1 MNSLKSRLTR
11 LFSQAF
17 NELGFD
23 GDRFGEVTLSDRP
36 DLAQY
41 QCNGALGAAK
51 QQKKN
56 PREVAQQTVERV
68 TALAG
73 EHFPHQPFA
82 LSLAGP
88 GFINIVFSDEA
99 LGRYTNEVASDARL
113 GIPKV
118 EKPRT
123 VVVDLGGPN
132 VAKAMHVGHLRSPII
147 GDALVRLHRFQG
159 DTVIGDNHLGDWG
172 TPMGM
177 VICELKREKP
187 ELPYFA
193 EGAANSYPAESPV
206 SMEDL
211 ERLYPQASA
220 RYKEDEAFAKD
231 VLKATDELQKGRAG
245 YKALWKHFV
254 DVTVREIERD
264 FGRLGI
270 HFDYWLGESFYED
283 KMPVM
288 VERLKQQGH
297 AVVSDGALT
306 IPLATEKDPETPP
319 LILVKSGGGYLYHTS
334 DLATVEY
341 RVNHFKADLALYVV
355 DKRQSLHF
363 KQVFSAAEKAGIA
376 GHCQLYHAAFGT
388 MNGKDGKPFKTRAGG
403 TIKLKD
409 LLTMVHDE
417 AKKRLAEMGV
427 DRNYSE
433 QELADIAHKVGIATL
448 KYSDLKNNR
457 VADYIFDLDR
467 FSQFEG
473 NTGPYLLYA
482 AVRIKSILRKAAE
495 QGYQPGTILP
505 PLKEGESGKS
515 ERALMLEMAKLPDI
529 LNRAYD
535 ASEPHHLCDYGFALS
550 QAFNFFYKECHILR
564 EEDPARRA
572 SWLGLSKLVHDQ
584 LVLVLDLLGIRV
596 PERM

>member
-1 MNSLKSRLTR
+1 LTR
-11 LFSQAF
+11 VFTQAF
-17 NELGFD
+17 NDHGFD
-23 GDRFGEVTLSDRP
+23 GERIGDVSISDRP

-56 PREVAQQTVERV
+56 PREVATQIAARVE
-68 TALAG
+68 ALAG
-73 EHFPHQPFA
+73 EHFPSEPFT

-88 GFINIVFSDEA
+88 GFINIVFTDAA
-99 LGRYTNEVASDARL
+99 LARNTNDIASDSRL
-113 GIPKV
+113 GIPKL
-118 EKPRT
+118 ERSRT

-147 GDALVRLHRFQG
+147 GDALVRLHRFLG
-159 DTVIGDNHLGDWG
+159 DIVIGDNHLGDWG

-177 VICELKREKP
+177 VICELKSEKP
-187 ELPYFA
+187 ELPYFRDEALA
-193 EGAANSYPAESPV
+193 EYPKESPV
-206 SMEDL
+206 TMEDL

-220 RYKEDEAFAKD
+220 HYKSDEGFAKE
-231 VLKATDELQKGRAG
+231 VLKATDELQKGRPG
-245 YKALWKHFV
+245 YKALWRHFV
-254 DVTVREIERD
+254 EVTVREIERD
-264 FGRLGI
+264 FGTLGI
-270 HFDYWLGESFYED
+270 HFDTWLGESFYED

-288 VERLKQQGH
+288 VERLTQQGH
-297 AVVSDGALT
+297 AVLSDGALT

-319 LILVKSGGGYLYHTS
+319 LILVKSGGGFLYHTS

-341 RVNHFKADLALYVV
+341 RANHFKADLALYVV

-363 KQVFSAAEKAGIA
+363 KQVFSAAQKTGIA
-376 GHCQLYHAAFGT
+376 GHCTLFHAAFGT
-388 MNGKDGKPFKTRAGG
+388 MNGNDGKPFKTRAGG

-417 AKKRLAEMGV
+417 ARKRLAEMGV

-457 VADYIFDLDR
+457 LADYVFDLDR

-495 QGYQPGTILP
+495 QGYQPGVILP
-505 PLKEGESGKS
+505 AIPEGESGKS
-515 ERALMLEMAKLPDI
+515 ERTLMLEMAKLPDI
-529 LNRAYD
+529 LSRAYE

-564 EEDPARRA
+564 EEDAARRT

-584 LVLVLDLLGIRV
+584 LVLLLDLLGIQV

>member
-1 MNSLKSRLTR
+1 MN
-11 LFSQAF
+11 Q
-17 NELGFD
+17 LGLD
-23 GDRFGEVTLSDRP
+23 GTRFGEVTLSDRP

-51 QQKKN
+51 SQKKN
-56 PREVAQQTVERV
+56 PREVAQQVLNQV
-68 TALAG
+68 QALAPEKLPG
-73 EHFPHQPFA
+73 LA
-82 LSLAGP
+82 MSLSLAGP
-88 GFINIVFSDEA
+88 GFINILFSDEA
-99 LGRYTNEVASDARL
+99 LALVTQAAIQDPRS
-113 GIPKV
+113 GISKNSKPK
-118 EKPRT
+118 T
-123 VVVDLGGPN
+123 VVIDLGGPN

-147 GDALVRLHRFQG
+147 GDSLVRIHRFLG
-159 DTVIGDNHLGDWG
+159 DTVIADNHLGDWG

-187 ELPYFA
+187 DLPYFQP
-193 EGAANSYPAESPV
+193 EPLSQYPKESPV
-206 SMEDL
+206 TMEDL
-211 ERLYPQASA
+211 ERLYPQAST
-220 RYKEDEAFAKD
+220 RYKSDEAFAKD
-231 VLKATDELQKGRAG
+231 VLKATDELQQGRVG
-245 YKALWKHFV
+245 YRALWKHFV
-254 DVTVREIERD
+254 DVTIKEIERD

-270 HFDYWLGESFYED
+270 HFDKWLGESFYED

-288 VERLKQQGH
+288 VDRLKKEGH
-297 AVVSDGALT
+297 AELSDGAWT
-306 IPLATEKDPETPP
+306 IPLATEKEPELPP

-341 RVNHFKADLALYVV
+341 RAKELKADLALYVV

-363 KQVFSAAEKAGIA
+363 KQVFLAAKKAGLARDCELI
-376 GHCQLYHAAFGT
+376 HAAFGT

-409 LLTMVHDE
+409 LLEMVNDE

-427 DRNYSE
+427 DRNYAPE
-433 QELADIAHKVGIATL
+433 ELSDIAHKVGIATL

-457 VADYIFDLDR
+457 VADYVFDLDR

-495 QGYQPGTILP
+495 QGFNPGPILP
-505 PLKEGESGKS
+505 ALAQTEAGKS
-515 ERALMLEMAKLPDI
+515 ERSLMLEMAKLPDI
-529 LNRAYD
+529 IDRAYQN
-535 ASEPHHLCDYGFALS
+535 SEPHHLCDYGFALS

-564 EEDPARRA
+564 EEDSARRA
-572 SWLGLSKLVHDQ
+572 SWLGLVKGVHDQ
-584 LVLVLDLLGIRV
+584 LILVLGLLGIEV